1 MSPDAAVHDEGLTP
15 LEFVSEDDLLTLT
28 GWAKYQGFDLA
39 ALTEEE
45 AAEMREMFE
54 EATRRHDTAR
64 RVGRMK
70 LKARPGEFRYAV
82 AIRDGAELL
91 LTLWV
96 RRSPKGEFFVFQPRG
111 DRDWNPHTSLHVD
124 GTFHMKSRNQVTL
137 PPQQRQRPDSIKA
150 SECLGAYGGH
160 GPKSVGAICDPQD
173 FNGVFEV
180 PPGILGPR
188 NGQVVVDLL
197 ADERTAP
204 LQWPGEEVA
213 RSMFTAV
220 VPYVLIRIFR
230 T

>member
-1 MSPDAAVHDEGLTP
+1 
-15 LEFVSEDDLLTLT
+15 
-28 GWAKYQGFDLA
+28 
-39 ALTEEE
+39 
-45 AAEMREMFE
+45 
-54 EATRRHDTAR
+54 
-64 RVGRMK
+64 
-70 LKARPGEFRYAV
+70 
-82 AIRDGAELL
+82 
-91 LTLWV
+91 
-96 RRSPKGEFFVFQPRG
+96 
-111 DRDWNPHTSLHVD
+111 
-124 GTFHMKSRNQVTL
+124 MKSRNQVTL
-137 PPQQRQRPDSIKA
+137 PPQQRQRPGSIKA